1 MLCYTVNGSVTIS
14 PPGVAPVCCGHQLQL
29 ICTITRMENHSRAKL
44 FHIRSSEIHSNRKYM
59 SFHYGDSTI
68 RFIRISH
75 SMLLTSYRM
84 LISPVS
90 SSLNG
95 TEVMCK
101 DLMNQQ
107 SSSTV
112 INVENGQGIRWN
124 TYIAVSQYYNNV
136 CNVYSNRVNLNFHSL
151 SSYIS
156 LHGIISWDSSQY
168 NFRS

>member
-1 MLCYTVNGSVTIS
+1 MNGSVTIS
-14 PPGVAPVCCGHQLQL
+14 PHGVAPVCCGHQLQL
-29 ICTITRMENHSRAKL
+29 ICTITGSILEWKIIPEQNYSTLEVRRYIPTGN
-44 FHIRSSEIHSNRKYM
+44 M
-59 SFHYGDSTI
+59 SFQYGDSTI

-75 SMLLTSYRM
+75 SMLVTSYKM

-112 INVENGQGIRWN
+112 INVENGQGIRH
-124 TYIAVSQYYNNV
+124 T
-136 CNVYSNRVNLNFHSL
+136 
-151 SSYIS
+151 
-156 LHGIISWDSSQY
+156 
-168 NFRS
+168 